1 MSVACCSRSR
11 RVRIRCTLLAGTIAL
26 LVLAACVFTC
36 RKVAL
41 EYWYVCKLESNS
53 AAERQRAAFNLGA
66 IGSHRVLAPLM
77 RTVQKDDDRT
87 VREIAVVA
95 MFEVTLRDR

>member
-1 MSVACCSRSR
+1 MSAACCSRSGQV
-11 RVRIRCTLLAGTIAL
+11 RVRCTLLAGTVAL
-26 LVLAACVFTC
+26 LVLAACVFTH
-36 RKVAL
+36 REVAL
-41 EYWYVCKLESNS
+41 EYWLVWKLESNT

-77 RTVQKDDDRT
+77 RTVQRDDDRT

>member
-1 MSVACCSRSR
+1 MSAPRCSRSR
-11 RVRIRCTLLAGTIAL
+11 RVRIRCTLLAGTVAL

-53 AAERQRAAFNLGA
+53 AAERQRAAFELGA
-66 IGSHRVLAPLM
+66 IGSHRVLRRLM
-77 RTVQKDDDRT
+77 RTVQKDHDRT
-87 VREIAVVA
+87 VRETAIVA
-95 MFEVTLRDR
+95 MFEVTLRER